1 MIFLNHNYNMQY
13 NTPFV
18 IGVAGGSGS
27 GKTTLANNLK
37 DSILNSIILSHDFYY
52 KDNRDISF
60 EERVQLNYD
69 HPNAFDTDL
78 MVAQLKQLKN
88 GQPIQR
94 PEYSFVT
101 HTRLEETVTVNP
113 APIIIVEGLLIFE
126 DKDLADL
133 MDIKIFVEADDDIR
147 FIRRLTRDV
156 QERGRSIDSVIN
168 QYLTTVKPMHDEFI
182 QPTKKYADIIV
193 PRGGNNTVALHMII
207 DRVNAILHHSKSVD
221 SHMKN
226 IEIFN

>member
-1 MIFLNHNYNMQY
+1 MQY

-69 HPNAFDTDL
+69 HPSAFETEL
-78 MVAQLKQLKN
+78 MVAQLKQLKA
-88 GQPIQR
+88 GKSIQR

-126 DKDLADL
+126 DKDLAEL

-147 FIRRLTRDV
+147 FIRRLSRDV

-207 DRVNAILHHSKSVD
+207 DRVNAILNHHSKNPESYT
-221 SHMKN
+221 KN
-226 IEIFN
+226 IEIFS

>member
-1 MIFLNHNYNMQY
+1 MHY

-52 KDNRDISF
+52 KDNREIPF

-69 HPNAFDTDL
+69 HPRAFETDL
-78 MVAQLKQLKN
+78 MVSDLKKLRS
-88 GQPIQR
+88 GVAIER

-101 HTRLEETVTVNP
+101 HTRLEETIRVNP
-113 APIIIVEGLLIFE
+113 APIIIVEGLLIFD
-126 DKDLADL
+126 DKNLADL

-156 QERGRSIDSVIN
+156 KERGRSLDSIIN

-182 QPTKKYADIIV
+182 KPTKKYADIIV
-193 PRGGNNTVALHMII
+193 PKGGNNTIALHMII
-207 DRVNAILHHSKSVD
+207 DRVNAILHHS
-221 SHMKN
+221 N
-226 IEIFN
+226 NL

>member
-1 MIFLNHNYNMQY
+1 MQY

-69 HPNAFDTDL
+69 HPSAFETEL
-78 MVAQLKQLKN
+78 MVAQLKQLKS
-88 GQPIQR
+88 GKAIQR

-101 HTRLEETVTVNP
+101 HTRVEETVNVNP

-126 DKDLADL
+126 DKALAEL

-207 DRVNAILHHSKSVD
+207 DRVNAILNHHSKNAE

-226 IEIFN
+226 IEIFS